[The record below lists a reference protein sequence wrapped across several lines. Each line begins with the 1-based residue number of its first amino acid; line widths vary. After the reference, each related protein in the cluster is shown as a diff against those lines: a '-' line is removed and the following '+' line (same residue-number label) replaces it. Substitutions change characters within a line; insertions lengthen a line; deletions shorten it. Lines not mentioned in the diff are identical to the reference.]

1 MTNSGSP
8 NERPRIDKWL
18 WCARFY
24 KSRALASDAVA
35 GGRVHLNGERVK
47 PAHSVRAGDQIEI
60 TRASESWTI
69 RVLAIPAR
77 RGSASAAARC
87 YEEAADSI
95 ARRDADS
102 WAGRRRGHRQSPTSV
117 RVARCCGC
125 CANND
130 PVPLPSSGIA
140 KPAIVIPECVQHIV
154 IAARACD
161 GLCGSSATGGLTCRE
176 QEEAQRMRTG

>member
-8 NERPRIDKWL
+8 SERPRIDKWL

-60 TRASESWTI
+60 TRGSESWTI
-69 RVLAIPAR
+69 RVLAIPVR
-77 RGSASAAARC
+77 RDSASAAARC

-95 ARRDADS
+95 ARRE
-102 WAGRRRGHRQSPTSV
+102 AGRAQRRLVGGAPPRP
-117 RVARCCGC
+117 
-125 CANND
+125 
-130 PVPLPSSGIA
+130 PA
-140 KPAIVIPECVQHIV
+140 KPDKRSR
-154 IAARACD
+154 RA
-161 GLCGSSATGGLTCRE
+161 LLRLLR
-176 QEEAQRMRTG
+176 QR